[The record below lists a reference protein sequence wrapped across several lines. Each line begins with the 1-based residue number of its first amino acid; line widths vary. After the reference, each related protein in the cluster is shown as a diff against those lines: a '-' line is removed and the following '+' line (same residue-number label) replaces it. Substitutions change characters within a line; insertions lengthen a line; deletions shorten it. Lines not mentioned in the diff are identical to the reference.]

1 MADIEQGTPA
11 ERAAALN
18 MPYVDPERAVLLT
31 VKRMCEDFHR
41 TTDDPDLKRRINGA
55 YERLIG
61 AGIRNFA
68 GDNDTFASIYF
79 KGPPGHGK
87 TSSIVEASKVFA
99 KLIAAEHHT
108 DPQAKSNFGA
118 NDLLLVSREFTG
130 EVSTLASRGIFE
142 KGDRNGVAVTKR
154 VPYEDFVAA
163 REAQMSVIILDDISS
178 ALDTVQTSILG
189 MVRNRRSEGMDFR
202 KSFIALTGNVG
213 DQDGTMTQPGTSALS
228 GRCTMAYLE
237 DDVDLF
243 SKRMHRKFGA
253 DDLGDAHISAYL
265 ALHQSA
271 FSPKASQMTERDQPR
286 PQPRTWE
293 KLAGDMRSLVHIYN
307 TFPNSPLFDTYKSSS
322 GLQGAVKQMAAEH
335 VGMEAAVPFAAFVQS
350 MMSETFPLAR
360 QIFERGLV
368 GTDRL
373 LEQVIERAG
382 RGQRNDGVRSE
393 AAFQFQFADAC
404 AAITAGR
411 IASSSVLQGGSPDQ
425 INDLVRREVGTFL
438 KVMNSPFFQSNQTA
452 YILMANQA
460 QAAASLGRRML
471 AIPQLVS
478 GRKPSDVILS
488 RQGLRSDVVMEG
500 IIEAVCD
507 TNTYFHEKFGFGIYT
522 QTDMTN
528 NVYAPMTGD
537 YYATLS
543 SAAPSIEF
551 NGKLAAIPGLE
562 AAGTPDLAHVLGR
575 PGG

>member
-1 MADIEQGTPA
+1 MAQIDQSTPA
-11 ERAAALN
+11 DRAAALN

-31 VKRMCEDFHR
+31 VKRMCEDFYR
-41 TTDDPDLKRRINGA
+41 TTSDPDLKQRINQA

-68 GDNDTFASIYF
+68 GDTDSFASIYL

-99 KLIAAEHHT
+99 KLVGAEHHA
-108 DPQAKSNFGA
+108 DPHAKPSFGR

-130 EVSTLASRGIFE
+130 EVSTLASRGIYE
-142 KGDRNGVAVTKR
+142 KGDRNGVPVTKR

-163 REAQMSVIILDDISS
+163 REAQMAVIVLDDISS

-202 KSFIALTGNVG
+202 NSFIALTGNVG

-253 DDLGDAHISAYL
+253 DDLGDGHISAYL
-265 ALHQSA
+265 TLHQTA

-293 KLAGDMRSLVHIYN
+293 KLAADMRSLVHIYN
-307 TFPNSPLFDTYKSSS
+307 TFPSSPLFDNYKSSS

-335 VGMEAAVPFAAFVQS
+335 VGMEAAAPFAAFVQS

-360 QIFERGLV
+360 QIYDRELKD
-368 GTDRL
+368 TDRL
-373 LEQVIERAG
+373 IQKVIERAG
-382 RGQRNDGVRSE
+382 KGHRNDGSRSE

-404 AAITAGR
+404 AAVTASR
-411 IASSSVLQGGSPDQ
+411 IASSSMLKGGSAAQ
-425 INDLVRREVGTFL
+425 INAMVRREVGMFL
-438 KVMNSPFFQSNQTA
+438 KIMNEPFFQSKHTA
-452 YILMANQA
+452 WILMANQA
-460 QAAASLGRRML
+460 QAAATLGRRL
-471 AIPQLVS
+471 LSVPELVS

-488 RQGLRSDVVMEG
+488 RQGLRSDVVMDG
-500 IIEAVCD
+500 IIEACRD
-507 TNTYFHEKFGFGIYT
+507 TNAYFHEKYGYGIYN
-522 QTDMTN
+522 QADMTN

-537 YYATLS
+537 FYATLS
-543 SAAPSIEF
+543 AAAPAIDF
-551 NGKLAAIPGLE
+551 NGKMAPIPGLE
-562 AAGTPDLAHVLGR
+562 AAGTPDVDLVLGR
-575 PGG
+575 AGA